1 MIPEQ
6 CDYLVVGGGA
16 TGMAFV
22 DTLLKH
28 SSSETSVVLIDKHG
42 EGPGGQWQDSYN
54 FVRLHQPSSM
64 YGVESE
70 KLEPN
75 EDGISS
81 THRATREEIIEYYEK
96 VVKKLEA
103 GHDFHYLGGMEFD
116 FSQLSN
122 SNDNDGDSINGKV
135 YVLCDNQAKKS
146 KIRVSKR
153 LVDARYLQPD
163 LPVFIPPKFSF
174 DPSAIQCAP
183 VNDIFRLSSGTG
195 DAKTAA
201 PKNYVVIGGGK
212 TGMDAIVYL
221 LTKLKVDPDR
231 IMWVVPNE
239 AWITARE
246 KIGNCMEFL
255 HNCSALAKKKQQ
267 QNGVEIQD
275 AVWSED
281 FFQSGFMEWERQG
294 KVYRFDNTIVPTK
307 FKDATLSKDELNQI
321 KIVKRVVRNGRVREI
336 SNQGDL
342 IFADGTSIPLPWKEE
357 SSSSLAVSET
367 MFVHCSAGAFN
378 YSKNIDAPPPVFGTG
393 IITIQDVY
401 GTPGFCMVGSVVAF
415 LESLS
420 HRLSDEEK
428 NAMCL
433 HPTPDAEEVKRPL
446 GPSGGDVGVI
456 SSNHGLVQRMKNLK
470 MWLQDPE
477 IRPWLYTNRLFNLGH
492 QNPEQT
498 EVMIDDTWKVLADGG
513 VVEKH

>member
-81 THRATREEIIEYYEK
+81 THRATREEIIEYYDR

-174 DPSAIQCAP
+174 DPSAIQCAS
-183 VNDIFRLSSGTG
+183 VNEMGILTTDPLNFLPGENQLLLSVLDCTG
-195 DAKTAA
+195 DTQNIELTLTTQGCEPPLRLTTPLSNSGIFPSNDEDEQREGWQVSVNIAGEA
-201 PKNYVVIGGGK
+201 NEEVSVSVS
-212 TGMDAIVYL
+212 DADQL
-221 LTKLKVDPDR
+221 DLTFGPVQL
-231 IMWVVPNE
+231 
-239 AWITARE
+239 
-246 KIGNCMEFL
+246 
-255 HNCSALAKKKQQ
+255 
-267 QNGVEIQD
+267 
-275 AVWSED
+275 
-281 FFQSGFMEWERQG
+281 
-294 KVYRFDNTIVPTK
+294 
-307 FKDATLSKDELNQI
+307 DEL
-321 KIVKRVVRNGRVREI
+321 G
-336 SNQGDL
+336 QG
-342 IFADGTSIPLPWKEE
+342 
-357 SSSSLAVSET
+357 SLT
-367 MFVHCSAGAFN
+367 LDF
-378 YSKNIDAPPPVFGTG
+378 P
-393 IITIQDVY
+393 
-401 GTPGFCMVGSVVAF
+401 
-415 LESLS
+415 
-420 HRLSDEEK
+420 
-428 NAMCL
+428 
-433 HPTPDAEEVKRPL
+433 
-446 GPSGGDVGVI
+446 
-456 SSNHGLVQRMKNLK
+456 
-470 MWLQDPE
+470 
-477 IRPWLYTNRLFNLGH
+477 
-492 QNPEQT
+492 
-498 EVMIDDTWKVLADGG
+498 
-513 VVEKH
+513 